1 MKKNNEELVIRVYDE
16 NGPSVQEAIL
26 ESFNREYNQ
35 NSILKDK
42 KKGRNKDFL
51 VSEMDNYQKMIE
63 ELDKHQDNLNKAN
76 KKIY

>member
-1 MKKNNEELVIRVYDE
+1 MKKNNEELVIRVFDE
-16 NGPSVQEAIL
+16 NGPNVQEAIL

-63 ELDKHQDNLNKAN
+63 ELETYL
-76 KKIY
+76 

>member
-1 MKKNNEELVIRVYDE
+1 MKNNNEKVICIYDE

-76 KKIY
+76 TKIY

>member
-1 MKKNNEELVIRVYDE
+1 MKNNNEKVICIYDE

-42 KKGRNKDFL
+42 KKARNKDFL

>member
-1 MKKNNEELVIRVYDE
+1 MKNNNEKVICIYDE
-16 NGPSVQEAIL
+16 NGHSVQEAIL

-42 KKGRNKDFL
+42 KKGSNKDFL

>member
-1 MKKNNEELVIRVYDE
+1 MKNNNEKVICIYDE

>member
-1 MKKNNEELVIRVYDE
+1 MKNNNEKVICIYDE

-51 VSEMDNYQKMIE
+51 VSEMDNYQKNDRRIR
-63 ELDKHQDNLNKAN
+63 QTPR
-76 KKIY
+76 